1 MKQMYQNVHFFDDI
15 RSRLRYNIINIRIRI
30 CCESWRNKMDT
41 ELSSCE
47 DLLND
52 LYEGVYFVDKDRGIT
67 FWNQGAER
75 ITGFSA
81 SEMLGRYC
89 YDNLLSHV
97 DQHGKQLCFDGCPL
111 HETLKDGLVRSAQ
124 VFLHHKNGQRVRVD
138 VKIRPLY
145 IKDEIVGATELFSSA
160 ELSDLSEAGLKAME
174 RLALYDQLTQLPNR
188 RYIDTFLDNQIR
200 DFRTLGIPFGIM
212 MLDLDFFKRVNDTY
226 GHDVGDLVLK
236 MVAGTVQSAIRKN
249 DFVGRWGGEEFVAIL
264 RGVTQT
270 ELQLIAE
277 KLCKI
282 VAQAGLTHNDDCLRV
297 TVSIGASMIAQKD
310 NAGTLIQR
318 ADKALYT
325 SKHEGRNR
333 VTVL

>member
-1 MKQMYQNVHFFDDI
+1 
-15 RSRLRYNIINIRIRI
+15 
-30 CCESWRNKMDT
+30 MDT
-41 ELSSCE
+41 ELSSYE

-97 DQHGKQLCFDGCPL
+97 DQYGKQLCFDGCPL

-138 VKIRPLY
+138 VKIRPMY

-200 DFRTLGIPFGIM
+200 DFQTLGIPFGIM
-212 MLDLDFFKRVNDTY
+212 MLDLDFFKGVNDTY

-264 RGVTQT
+264 RGVTQA

-297 TVSIGASMIAQKD
+297 TVSIGATMIVQTD

-318 ADKALYT
+318 ADKALYN
-325 SKHEGRNR
+325 SKDEGRNR